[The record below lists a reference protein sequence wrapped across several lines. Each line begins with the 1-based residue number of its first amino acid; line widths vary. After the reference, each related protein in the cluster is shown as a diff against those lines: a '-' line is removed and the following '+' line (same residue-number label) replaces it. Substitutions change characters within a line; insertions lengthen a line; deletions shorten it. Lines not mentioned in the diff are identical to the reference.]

1 MSKNIIEVKKLSIGG
16 IPALTWGREADKAY
30 IHVHGKMSRK
40 EFAEDFAVIAE
51 EKGYQTLSFDLPE
64 HGERANDHE
73 CRCDIWNGPRDL
85 KLIAGYAFEHWRSV
99 CLFGSSLG
107 AFFSLHAYRGLP
119 IAKCLFQ
126 SPIVDMEFLVK
137 KMMRQF
143 GITED
148 ELREKGEVSNPV
160 DPLRW
165 DYYQYV
171 KANPVTAW
179 DIPTAILYGGKDWF
193 QSGKVIQRFAQAH
206 GCDLTISL
214 GREHAF
220 MGDGDE
226 EIVNDWYLKKI

>member
-1 MSKNIIEVKKLSIGG
+1 MKSNIYARNVNVDG
-16 IPALTWGREADKAY
+16 IPALVWGSKSEKVY

-40 EFAEDFAVIAE
+40 EFAESFAVIAE
-51 EKGYQTLSFDLPE
+51 SKGYQTISFDLPE
-64 HGERANDHE
+64 HGERAENNE
-73 CRCDIWNGPRDL
+73 YRCDIWNGIRDI
-85 KLIAGYAFEHWRSV
+85 KLIAGYAFKHWKAV
-99 CLFGSSLG
+99 FLYGSSLG
-107 AFFSLHAYRGLP
+107 AFFSLHAYKELP
-119 IAKCLFQ
+119 IKKCLFQ
-126 SPIVDMEFLVK
+126 SPIVDMEHLIK
-137 KMMRQF
+137 KMMTQF
-143 GITED
+143 SVTED
-148 ELREKGEVSNPV
+148 DLRIRGEIPNPI

-171 KANPVTAW
+171 KANPITAW

-206 GCDLTISL
+206 KCDLTVSP